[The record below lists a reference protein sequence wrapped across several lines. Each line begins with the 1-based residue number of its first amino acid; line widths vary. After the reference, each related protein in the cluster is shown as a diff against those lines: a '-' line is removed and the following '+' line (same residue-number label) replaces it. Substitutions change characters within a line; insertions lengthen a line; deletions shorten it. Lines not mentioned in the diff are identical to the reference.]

1 MLLLQY
7 AIDPRLTNDKG
18 LKAIDLAVKNKHV
31 KCKDLLAE
39 YHLHFVASSNFD
51 SVLFFTALEG
61 HRQAKGNSATFKAEN
76 DNESYTIMR
85 KPSSSQLPLSRK
97 SSATPNAMTLQKAKS
112 FFSLKSDAPLR
123 LESWGQWISFQDE
136 VNGKIFWYNQEKHIG
151 SETEPAEVTQLKQ
164 LPTNASFPGGMST
177 DILVKKKSMRLKK
190 NGDWIQYITP
200 DSNSTFFYN
209 ERTREFQWTDP
220 NSNSSISRNASRQQL
235 RAAASA
241 IALMNKVSGFS
252 FSESSRKSISN
263 SSLPPIGE
271 ATKPDSPTSHAT
283 TAVVAG
289 QSQGGTNPSQPI
301 SLSDWALYEDPASG
315 QVFWY
320 NAVTQISQW
329 ECPFE
334 QDYSEVA
341 SKSNRSNLDDSS
353 ENAAAIT
360 VQHED
365 DLGI

>member
-1 MLLLQY
+1 M
-7 AIDPRLTNDKG
+7 
-18 LKAIDLAVKNKHV
+18 KNKHI

-61 HRQAKGNSATFKAEN
+61 HRQAKGNSSTFKPEN
-76 DNESYTIMR
+76 DNEKYTIMR
-85 KPSSSQLPLSRK
+85 KPSTNQLPLSRK
-97 SSATPNAMTLQKAKS
+97 SSAAPNEMVLQKAKS
-112 FFSLKSDAPLR
+112 FFSLKTDAPLR

-136 VNGKIFWYNQEKHIG
+136 INGKVFWYNQEKHLG
-151 SETEPAEVTQLKQ
+151 SETEPLEVTQLKQ
-164 LPTNASFPGGMST
+164 LPLNSSFSGGMSNE
-177 DILVKKKSMRLKK
+177 ILIKKKSMRLKK

-200 DSNSTFFYN
+200 DSNTTFFYN

-252 FSESSRKSISN
+252 FSEKAQSHKSTSN

-271 ATKPDSPTSHAT
+271 ATRPDSPTSQAT
-283 TAVVAG
+283 TVIAG
-289 QSQGGTNPSQPI
+289 QSQSNSNNPTSNQPI
-301 SLSDWALYEDPASG
+301 SLSDWALYEDPTSG

-329 ECPFE
+329 DCPFE
-334 QDYSEVA
+334 QDYSELA
-341 SKSNRSNLDDSS
+341 SKSNRSNFDENS